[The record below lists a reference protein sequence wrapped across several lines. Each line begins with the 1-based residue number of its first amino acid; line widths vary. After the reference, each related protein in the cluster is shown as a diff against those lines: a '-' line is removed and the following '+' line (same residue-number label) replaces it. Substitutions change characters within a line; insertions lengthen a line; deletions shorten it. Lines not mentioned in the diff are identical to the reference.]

1 MVGQRFEIL
10 CQRRHVYLW
19 MAEQIGWQDRFILQR
34 ATEQVEA
41 GFR

>member
-1 MVGQRFEIL
+1 
-10 CQRRHVYLW
+10 